1 MTSDGSPY
9 TRFQRALNSG
19 NLHLIRTAALEL
31 PRGVPLSDALRIV
44 YLLRDDE
51 ARYERACLRW
61 VARFCLECQDVTLEQ
76 VERAAGALREL
87 LWNADEATRTLSE
100 LCARNGIQHARV
112 DGGRD

>member
-61 VARFCLECQDVTLEQ
+61 VARFCLECQDATLEQ
-76 VERAAGALREL
+76 VERAAGALRDL

-100 LCARNGIQHARV
+100 LCARNGIQHAQVKGPRY
-112 DGGRD
+112 